1 MGLAKNYREITIL
14 VGLKF
19 DSNPIKK
26 YLIKFKTPW
35 RTSFIAQ
42 LEQSETK
49 DAQLSP
55 TSLKVI
61 YIFFYCIFFNATVE
75 IALKSPLTLMHL
87 LGVY

>member
-61 YIFFYCIFFNATVE
+61 YIYFYCIFFMKQWKLHWNPHW
-75 IALKSPLTLMHL
+75 PLCI
-87 LGVY
+87 Y